1 MKDMTQEKGAPMTGN
16 RLTQKTFSFSVIGN
30 VFCAPYIIIAEDL
43 PMPVTLE
50 EIAKAAGFSVP
61 TVSRAL
67 TNSSYPVSPATRQHI
82 IEVAQAL
89 GYKPNLAARSLR
101 TDQTNTIGIIVDDIL
116 SPFTPPIVRGIQ
128 DYLKP
133 FDYLGLIVNSDW
145 DPEIEQEAIDTL
157 VSRPVDGILFV
168 EYSHFAVNET
178 LERSN
183 KPYVFVHRLFGSNI
197 RNSVVPDDHYG
208 ATLAVRHLI
217 SLGHRRIAYING
229 PEGWHTSQQRL
240 AGYKDELTAHGLAIN
255 PRLIQPGDW
264 EFEGGYSAAVNLLA
278 LNELPTA
285 IFAANDVMTL
295 GAICAIQNAGL
306 HVPKDIA
313 IVGYDNREFTR
324 IVRPQITTVS
334 MPVYEMG
341 RTAAELL
348 LKQIEEGPQDTDEIK
363 IKGSLFVR
371 ETCGADEPQ
380 RTPETVDL
388 ATVSRRVLLRK
399 DPDN

>member
-1 MKDMTQEKGAPMTGN
+1 MTGTTGTC
-16 RLTQKTFSFSVIGN
+16 LTQKTISITLKEN
-30 VFCAPYIIIAEDL
+30 VFCAALPAIPGEF

-67 TNSSYPVSPATRQHI
+67 TNSSYPVSPATRQRI
-82 IEVAQAL
+82 IEVAQAM

-101 TDQTNTIGIIVDDIL
+101 TDQTNTIGIIVDDLL

-145 DPEIEQEAIDTL
+145 DPDIEQDAIDTL
-157 VSRPVDGILFV
+157 VSRPVDGIIFV

-178 LERSN
+178 LEQSN
-183 KPYVFVHRLFGSNI
+183 KPYVFVHRLCGSNI
-197 RNSVVPDDHYG
+197 RNSVVPDDYYG

-217 SLGHRRIAYING
+217 DLGHDRIAYING

-240 AGYKDELTAHGLAIN
+240 AGYKDELAGHGIAID
-255 PRLIQPGDW
+255 PALIQPGDW
-264 EFEGGYSAAVNLLA
+264 EFDGGNIAAKRLLA
-278 LNELPTA
+278 LDELPTA
-285 IFAANDVMTL
+285 VFAANDLMAL
-295 GAICAIQNAGL
+295 GAMCAVQDAGL
-306 HVPKDIA
+306 NVPNDMA
-313 IVGYDNREFTR
+313 IVGYDNREFAR
-324 IVRPQITTVS
+324 IVRPRISTVS

-341 RTAAELL
+341 RTAAKLL
-348 LKQIEEGPQDTDEIK
+348 LTQIEQGRQDVDEIK
-363 IKGSLFVR
+363 IKGDLFIR
-371 ETCGADEPQ
+371 ETCGADESL
-380 RTPETVDL
+380 RTSEPVDM

-399 DPDN
+399 EPDN